1 MSNQQQVNECLDPVR
16 HHKEKIRRNI
26 EIYLKH
32 KGLTAKEIFVFQ
44 SRVTGECKP
53 NSDIDIYVQLHEKHR
68 KLVEENATF
77 WGNRRDLHWNEE
89 LKAMGLTTMET
100 WTDPHGNVWP
110 IPIEVCLGIEPTP
123 PYNPKKYEG
132 RKYYMKLRE
141 V

>member
-1 MSNQQQVNECLDPVR
+1 MSKEPVNPCLEVVR
-16 HHKEKIRRNI
+16 RNKEKIRRNI
-26 EIYLKH
+26 EAYLKH
-32 KGLTAKEIFVFQ
+32 KSLTLEEIFVFQ

-53 NSDIDIYVQLHEKHR
+53 NSDIDIYVQLDERHR
-68 KLVEENATF
+68 RLVEEEATF

-100 WTDPHGNVWP
+100 WTDPNGNVWP
-110 IPIEVCLGIEPTP
+110 IQIEVCLGIESTP

-132 RKYYMKLRE
+132 RKYYMRLSE